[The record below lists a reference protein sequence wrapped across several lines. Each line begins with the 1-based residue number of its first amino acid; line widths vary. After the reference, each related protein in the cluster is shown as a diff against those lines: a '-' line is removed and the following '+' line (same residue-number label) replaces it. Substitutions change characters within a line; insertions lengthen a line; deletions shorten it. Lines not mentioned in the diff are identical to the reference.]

1 MDDDVRDDSFVTL
14 STDLSSNGSIS
25 DPGLSDNT
33 ASEGRPKVGFA
44 PMDAVEGGGSSPV
57 PKGAHSP
64 LGRVTSFKETEA
76 DGLR

>member
-25 DPGLSDNT
+25 DPVLSD
-33 ASEGRPKVGFA
+33 SEGRPKVGFA

-64 LGRVTSFKETEA
+64 LGRVTSFEETEA